1 MLGHVALFGRFGLY
15 GSKITLY
22 GRCCGSPDACRC
34 MLARLA
40 TGGLHGWVE
49 HDSWARPARRRALV
63 SVAGQ
68 LKAGQLLPG
77 GRQRGR
83 LVAVLFIG
91 LPTLGRSGLLRSCTG
106 TKAALERL
114 APFLN
119 HCFLRLRPCLSGLA
133 AAPVPALGA
142 PVPVAFASGLRAL
155 ALISRQVSHP
165 T

>member
-1 MLGHVALFGRFGLY
+1 MLGHVALFGR
-15 GSKITLY
+15 SST
-22 GRCCGSPDACRC
+22 
-34 MLARLA
+34 AR
-40 TGGLHGWVE
+40 GLHCTGAAATRPMPAAACWPDSPRAGCTDGWSTTVE
-49 HDSWARPARRRALV
+49 RDPLDRRAPV

-77 GRQRGR
+77 GRERGR
-83 LVAVLFIG
+83 LFAVLFIG
-91 LPTLGRSGLLRSCTG
+91 LPTLGRSGLSRSCPG

-133 AAPVPALGA
+133 AAPVAALGA
-142 PVPVAFASGLRAL
+142 PEPVAFASGLRAL